1 MKYKDLIYKTIRIA
15 LFILL
20 VSGLSPW
27 HLYSQDKNDA
37 DFGLFK
43 EESILDIK
51 LAFDIET
58 FMKDKPEEEY
68 LDAEITIY
76 VGETDSIF
84 EEIKVSARGNYRR
97 RTCDFPPIM
106 LNFKGAKTGYPDLD
120 DLGKVKLVSHC
131 MPGEDYQTYVM
142 REYLAYKIYNI
153 ITDYS
158 FRVRLINIS
167 YYDIKD
173 RSLYANNKIAFILE
187 PVDLL
192 EERFGEDEIED
203 IEITDKAVKN
213 DIVLKL
219 STFEFLIANSDWSIP
234 MAHNLKIFGDE
245 NSLSNA
251 IVVPYDF
258 DYSGWVNTHYS
269 VAREDLGLKDIRDRA
284 FLGPCRS
291 EAEWRE
297 VLDYY
302 LEMEN
307 KIIDMI
313 KDFEYL
319 KGYERNDLVRY
330 VRSFYRLYRNDKI
343 INIFMEACNQ

>member
-1 MKYKDLIYKTIRIA
+1 MKNKDLIYKSIRIA
-15 LFILL
+15 FILL
-20 VSGLSPW
+20 LLSNISPW
-27 HLYSQDKNDA
+27 HLYSQDDNDA

-43 EESILDIK
+43 NESILNIK

-58 FMKDKPEEEY
+58 FMKEKPEEEY

-76 VGETDSIF
+76 LDETDSIF
-84 EEIKVSARGNYRR
+84 EKIKVCARGNYRR

-106 LNFKGAKTGYPDLD
+106 LNFKGAKTGYSDLD
-120 DLGKVKLVSHC
+120 DLGRVKLVSHC

-158 FRVRLINIS
+158 FRVRLMNIS
-167 YYDIKD
+167 YYDIKTH
-173 RSLYANNKIAFILE
+173 SLYANNKIAFILE
-187 PVDLL
+187 PVDFL
-192 EERFGEDEIED
+192 EKRFGKDELED
-203 IEITDKAVKN
+203 IEITDESVIN

-219 STFEFLIANSDWSIP
+219 SVFEYLIANSDWSIP
-234 MAHNLKIFGDE
+234 MIHNLKIFGDE
-245 NSLSNA
+245 DTRANS

-269 VAREDLGLKDIRDRA
+269 VAREDLGLKDIRNRA

-291 EAEWRE
+291 EEEWRD

-302 LEMEN
+302 QEKEN
-307 KIIDMI
+307 NIIDMI
-313 KDFEYL
+313 EDFEYL
-319 KGYERNDLVRY
+319 KRRERNDLVRY
-330 VRSFYRLYRNDKI
+330 VESFYRLYRDDKI
-343 INIFMEACNQ
+343 ISIFMEACNQ